1 MRIVPLTTD
10 NVAYAVGLA
19 RELHS
24 LGTFGQNGPEFDWDY
39 TLRTM
44 LATLGDPNYYFR
56 LAMVDADY
64 VGAVC
69 GKVVPFYFSPRG
81 QGIEDAW
88 YVRSGVR
95 YRASI
100 AMALMRG
107 FVAWCLDERKAVLV
121 QTGDIASINPSA
133 VDALYRHMG
142 FKRFGSIY
150 KYAREAQC

>member
-1 MRIVPLTTD
+1 MRYVPLD
-10 NVAYAVGLA
+10 RHNLAYAVGLA
-19 RELHS
+19 RELHG
-24 LGTFGQNGPEFDWDY
+24 LGTFGQNGPEFDWDF

-44 LATLGDPNYYFR
+44 LQTIGDPGYYFHMA
-56 LAMVDADY
+56 LDGDGQY

-69 GKVVPFYFSPRG
+69 GKVVTFYFSPKLM
-81 QGIEDAW
+81 GIEDAW
-88 YVRSGVR
+88 YVRAGTR

-107 FVAWCLDERKAVLV
+107 FVEWCMDTKGCVLV

-150 KYAREAQC
+150 KYAREE